1 LKGKDTSVATVKHPL
16 SYGSI
21 KKLVSVSVSNGS
33 GWRGDIMSVEAQQ
46 SELVLL
52 NQIGKD
58 ELAKVVVEL
67 IKDSRELRRA
77 ILEVMWNCPNI
88 VTQI

>member
-1 LKGKDTSVATVKHPL
+1 MMTAKHPL

-33 GWRGDIMSVEAQQ
+33 GWGGDIMNFEKQQ
-46 SELVLL
+46 AELVLL
-52 NQIGKD
+52 NRISKD
-58 ELAKVVVEL
+58 ELAEVVAEL
-67 IKDSRELRRA
+67 IKNDQEVQRA
-77 ILEVMWNCPNI
+77 IINLAFSCPNI